1 MVRFRHSR
9 SQVWE
14 AIIIAT
20 IVLVIVYR
28 FALVYD
34 FIPERFWPSTI
45 FMKGYTNFKA
55 LLTEEEKSPSTLG
68 QTAHYVLEKLNSTEQ
83 YLKEQREA
91 YERADAAAQ
100 RCGENLI
107 FRYFM
112 FMGDEK
118 NTGCAERDMKLK
130 EALKEISG
138 PTGQPTTP
146 VQQPQNAA
154 PAKPQPST
162 IQPEEAPINTE
173 GTTLITPRQ
182 TTP

>member
-1 MVRFRHSR
+1 MVKFRHSS
-9 SQVWE
+9 SQIWE
-14 AIIIAT
+14 VIIIST

-45 FMKGYTNFKA
+45 FNKGYTSFKT
-55 LLTEEEKSPSTLG
+55 LLKEEEKSPSALG
-68 QTAHYVLEKLNSTEQ
+68 QTAHYILEKLNSTEK
-83 YLKEQREA
+83 YIREQREA

-100 RCGENLI
+100 RCGENLL

-112 FMGDEK
+112 FMGDEQ
-118 NTGCAERDMKLK
+118 NTSCSERDLKLK

-138 PTGQPTTP
+138 PTVQPTAP
-146 VQQPQNAA
+146 VQQPQNVA

-162 IQPEEAPINTE
+162 NQPVETPINTE
-173 GTTLITPRQ
+173 GATLITPRQ
-182 TTP
+182 NP